1 MSGLVNLIHNSSS
14 GGGIEWEGYFVP
26 TQTGILRFWCDS
38 SISFTMEFEKEGYI
52 DGDPDIY
59 VNHANVNTGITTVGI
74 GSTSGSAVGN
84 LNDNEG
90 TLVLDVEDTKRV
102 GVGMT
107 VTGIGIS
114 DGSNGEHV
122 LVSVVD
128 KLRNIIRLENPDGSS
143 PVLEDSVGIGST
155 VTFARNAGDVLLQ
168 IFYTH
173 ILEAYRPY
181 RIRFRTYIDPS
192 INAFNVEKVTEFNI
206 TRPINTIGGRGDI
219 RFTNLYD
226 LNYDFSDAAKELLT
240 YLMIVQFL
248 LVEATLVVKRTQM
261 NMLK

>member
-1 MSGLVNLIHNSSS
+1 MPVEPSITYQNRLDYYETNSGEPRLNGGNGLTAKYFNSDQVNPSNSNIFVGVSTLGTIPNDNFWEDGNFEWIGKFNS
-14 GGGIEWEGYFVP
+14 QSAGTLGGGIEWEGYFVP

-155 VTFARNAGDVLLQ
+155 VTFARNAGDVAGTSN
-168 IFYTH
+168 F
-173 ILEAYRPY
+173 ILT
-181 RIRFRTYIDPS
+181 F
-192 INAFNVEKVTEFNI
+192 
-206 TRPINTIGGRGDI
+206 
-219 RFTNLYD
+219 
-226 LNYDFSDAAKELLT
+226 
-240 YLMIVQFL
+240 
-248 LVEATLVVKRTQM
+248 
-261 NMLK
+261 